1 MTRDEQEMIM
11 WRRVYERWYAREG
24 YEVDTCG
31 DIADAA
37 VAEFRKRYP
46 VEPDAPEP
54 TAPGLTWYDEPP
66 FAKDGGIYYC
76 WVEGSTVPQ
85 SIYWSGGSGAW
96 LYFCNNTPMYP
107 LNGRRV
113 CPIIKPQEPTT

>member
-1 MTRDEQEMIM
+1 MNRDEQEMIM

-37 VAEFRKRYP
+37 VAAFRKRYP
-46 VEPDAPEP
+46 AEPAALP
-54 TAPGLTWYDEPP
+54 AVWYDEPP
-66 FAKDGGIYYC
+66 FPKDGQSYPC
-76 WVEGSTVPQ
+76 WVAGEDDACAVH
-85 SIYWSGGSGAW
+85 WSEYAMSPLWVYLMTGEAR
-96 LYFCNNTPMYP
+96 PVP

-113 CPIIKPQEPTT
+113 SPITKPQEPPQ

>member
-1 MTRDEQEMIM
+1 M

-46 VEPDAPEP
+46 AEPAAPK
-54 TAPGLTWYDEPP
+54 AAWYDEPP
-66 FAKDGGIYYC
+66 FEKIDKTNHC
-76 WVEGSTVPQ
+76 WVQDIDSPQ
-85 SIYWSGGSGAW
+85 AVYWSNLQGEWRFFEGLSD
-96 LYFCNNTPMYP
+96 TRP

-113 CPIIKPQEPTT
+113 SPMTKPPEAPQ

>member
-1 MTRDEQEMIM
+1 MNRDEQEMIM

-66 FAKDGGIYYC
+66 RPGEYHVAGLPHVC
-76 WVEGSTVPQ
+76 WVDEDVV
-85 SIYWSGGSGAW
+85 
-96 LYFCNNTPMYP
+96 YFPEWDRDGERPRIREMSRA
-107 LNGRRV
+107 GRRV
-113 CPIIKPQEPTT
+113 SRIAKPQEPTP